1 MESKNENVDE
11 NRDRYENNSKH
22 GGKRQLILTRT
33 IDKDEFHKTHPSG
46 RE

>member
-11 NRDRYENNSKH
+11 NRDRYENNSKR

-33 IDKDEFHKTHPSG
+33 IDKGEFHKTHPSG